1 MHTFER
7 LESNVRSYCRSFPTV
22 FTEAEGSLL
31 RDEAG
36 KEYIDFFAGA
46 GALNYGHNPPALK
59 DRLIE
64 YISSGGITHSLDM
77 ATAAKRT
84 FLETFERSILEPRNL
99 NYKVMFPGPTGTNS
113 VESALKLAR
122 LVTGRSNVIAF
133 TNAFH
138 GMTLG
143 ALAVTGNSGKR
154 EGAGVPLSNVS
165 RIPFHGYMGGDLDTI
180 DLLEQHLSNTSSGV
194 DHPAALILETVQ
206 AEGGVNV
213 ASNPWMR
220 RLQRV
225 LKKHDIL
232 LIVDDI
238 QVGCGRTGTFFSFEK
253 ADLQPDIICLSKSLS
268 GYGIPFSVTLMRPE
282 LDIWEPGKHNGTF
295 RGHNLAFVTATAA
308 IDEFWQDAE
317 LTRTVDRKA
326 RLIRNTLDQLGEAY
340 QAKVRGRGM
349 IQGIEFQDKDLASAI
364 SQDVFARGIIVETAG
379 PSDEVLKILPA
390 LTIDDSQLQ
399 YGLDVISECVADQV
413 ASGRS
418 R

>member
-1 MHTFER
+1 
-7 LESNVRSYCRSFPTV
+7 
-22 FTEAEGSLL
+22 
-31 RDEAG
+31 
-36 KEYIDFFAGA
+36 
-46 GALNYGHNPPALK
+46 
-59 DRLIE
+59 
-64 YISSGGITHSLDM
+64 
-77 ATAAKRT
+77 
-84 FLETFERSILEPRNL
+84 
-99 NYKVMFPGPTGTNS
+99 
-113 VESALKLAR
+113 
-122 LVTGRSNVIAF
+122 
-133 TNAFH
+133 
-138 GMTLG
+138 
-143 ALAVTGNSGKR
+143 
-154 EGAGVPLSNVS
+154 
-165 RIPFHGYMGGDLDTI
+165 
-180 DLLEQHLSNTSSGV
+180 
-194 DHPAALILETVQ
+194 
-206 AEGGVNV
+206 
-213 ASNPWMR
+213 

-317 LTRTVDRKA
+317 LTRAVDRKA
-326 RLIRNTLDQLGEAY
+326 RLIRNALDQLGETY

-364 SQDVFARGIIVETAG
+364 SRDAFERGIIVETAG

-399 YGLDVISECVADQV
+399 FGLDVISECVADQV